1 MPFTFAQQAGYNP
14 LMLEEHRHLP
24 DANRLSVLVAA
35 ILLAFAL
42 AQVVETQHYALTFDI
57 IGIRL
62 ELPLN
67 LTIASTLL
75 ATGLTAAGMDWL
87 LRGHPHFE
95 PKNTFQHWLLP
106 ALTTFVIGIPLYSLQ
121 YGAAWWF
128 SFALGGVLLLLVFLA
143 EYIIL
148 DPSDVRYPAAS
159 AGLTALSFALFLTL
173 TAGLGYIG
181 ARLLLIV
188 VVVFIGATMVALRAL
203 HLHLAERWEFAW
215 AIGIGLACAQFAAAL
230 HYWPLGPIQFGLALL
245 GPLYALTGMTINL
258 GDGMSMRRAV
268 TEAVIVLILFA
279 IATGLVQA

>member
-1 MPFTFAQQAGYNP
+1 MQQAGYNP
-14 LMLEEHRHLP
+14 SMLEEHRHLP

-42 AQVVETQHYALTFDI
+42 AQVVETQHYALSFDI

-62 ELPLN
+62 EIPLN
-67 LTIASTLL
+67 LTIASTLF

-106 ALTTFVIGIPLYSLQ
+106 ALTTFVIGIPLYNLQ
-121 YGAAWWF
+121 YGSAWWF
-128 SFALGGVLLLLVFLA
+128 SFVMGGVLLLLVFLA

-181 ARLLLIV
+181 ARLSLV
-188 VVVFIGATMVALRAL
+188 AGVVFFAAMMVALRAL

-215 AIGIGLACAQFAAAL
+215 AAGIGLACTQFATAL

-258 GDGMSMRRAV
+258 GDGMSIRRAV
-268 TEAVIVLILFA
+268 TEAVIVLVLFWLA
-279 IATGLVQA
+279 AGLVRS